1 VYKPSHS
8 SRSIKIRTKENIVAE
23 YRKENRGSVVITG
36 ASTGI
41 GQSCAFYLDN
51 IGFRVFAGV
60 RKVSDRDMLKR
71 ESSGRIIPLLLDVT
85 NAASIVSAAEAV
97 AVTVG
102 EAGLNGL
109 VNNAGIVVAGP
120 LEFLPLDEIR
130 KQFEVNVLGQIAV
143 IQAFLP
149 LLRRARGR
157 IVNMGSI
164 SGRVAAPFLGPY
176 AASKFALEAFTDSLR
191 VELLP
196 WDIKI
201 SIIEPG
207 DVATPIWGKSIEAAE
222 KVAKNYPPEAFSL
235 YAQAFAAIQ
244 EEAQREANTGISP
257 NVIARLV
264 AHALTARKPRTRY
277 LTGKG
282 VRLRLFLKKIL
293 PDRVF
298 DRLVVLHLGLPRVA
312 NL

>member
-1 VYKPSHS
+1 V
-8 SRSIKIRTKENIVAE
+8 V
-23 YRKENRGSVVITG
+23 ENRNNTRGAVVITG

-41 GQSCAFYLDN
+41 GKSCALYLDS

-60 RKVSDRDMLKR
+60 RKASDRDMLKR
-71 ESSGRIIPLLLDVT
+71 ESSGRITPLLLDVT

-97 AVTVG
+97 AATVG
-102 EAGLNGL
+102 DAGLNGL

-164 SGRVAAPFLGPY
+164 SGRVAAPFIGPY
-176 AASKFALEAFTDSLR
+176 SASKFALEAFTDSLR

-196 WDIKI
+196 WDIKV

-207 DVATPIWGKSIEAAE
+207 DVATPIWERSIAAAE
-222 KVAKNYPPEAFSL
+222 KVAKNYPPQAFSL
-235 YAQAFAAIQ
+235 YAHAFAAIQ
-244 EEAQREANTGISP
+244 EEAQRESTIGISP

-264 AHALTARKPRTRY
+264 AHALATKSPRTRY
-277 LTGKG
+277 LAGKG

-298 DRLVVLHLGLPRVA
+298 DRLIVLHLGLPRDA